1 MTDIKVLNEIAIKGA
16 GYLASLGV
24 KRKDIFKIE
33 HLITGKGTLL
43 TFHAN
48 IRYDELTQPEQY
60 DYAVPSMDLNSLKNL
75 VHLIRFKM
83 DQLEK

>member
-1 MTDIKVLNEIAIKGA
+1 MTDIKVLNEIAAKGA

-24 KRKDIFKIE
+24 KRKDVFKVE
-33 HLITGKGTLL
+33 HLLTGKGTLL

-48 IRYDELTQPEQY
+48 VRYDELTQPELY
-60 DYAVPSMDLNSLKNL
+60 DYPVPSMGLNSLKTL
-75 VHLIRFKM
+75 VHLIRVKM